1 MIKCPPNQ
9 PVMYGFT
16 TDYSKI
22 DSPFKT
28 LELVGINEVTFTS
41 EEMGDDISAYK
52 ELVTLITQIAPE
64 NAKTKIAYSPAHY
77 LVGQD
82 LSSIVQYNEETGNVE
97 SIGGFKNP
105 FEMINIGLYDSKD
118 NQIGE
123 GSVIMSK
130 FEFFQSMDEMIS
142 DTIYL
147 N

>member
-16 TDYSKI
+16 ADYSKI
-22 DSPFKT
+22 DSPFNT

-41 EEMGDDISAYK
+41 EEMGDDISAYN
-52 ELVTLITQIAPE
+52 ELVTLIVQIAPE

-82 LSSIVQYNEETGNVE
+82 LSKIVQHNEETGNVE

-130 FEFFQSMDEMIS
+130 FEFLQTMEEMIS